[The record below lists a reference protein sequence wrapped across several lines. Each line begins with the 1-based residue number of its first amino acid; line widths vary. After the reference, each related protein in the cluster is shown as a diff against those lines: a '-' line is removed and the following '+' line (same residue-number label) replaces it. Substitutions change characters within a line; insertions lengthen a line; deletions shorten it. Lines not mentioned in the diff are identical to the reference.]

1 MHSERRHEDG
11 LPAGRSDFSPS
22 RRASVPLLIASLA
35 FLALPTFGTAQAPR
49 RPPQP
54 LQDLTRALIEG
65 RYDQVDAIA
74 EKLDSRDPLVV
85 ALKARAAIATG
96 QYAQAEAALRPAAAR
111 VPTSEAALELGL
123 LQHMLGQSD
132 ADATLSRVAGL
143 AETSDDPV
151 EVARA
156 ARALRALGRFEDA
169 NGAYRDAASG
179 AASDPGI
186 NTAWGDLFLEKFRPA
201 EALRSY
207 QAALQADPR
216 WAPALLGSARALEDE
231 NPPQAVALAKRALEV
246 NPSYVDAHVFVAEQA
261 IDIGQHAEA
270 RDGLQKALAVNPSSL
285 NAHALL
291 AGLAYIEDKQADF
304 DAEVAK
310 ALAIAPGYG
319 EVYRV
324 AGQLAAHNYRFD
336 EAVVLTRRALA
347 VDLRNP
353 RALADLGMH
362 LLRTGDEAGARTAL
376 ESSFKA
382 DPYDTITYN
391 LLSMLDTLD
400 KFVTVREG
408 DVVMR
413 MSKDE
418 APVLGEYAMSLAHQ
432 ALKTLSARYEFTPR
446 GPILIEIFPR
456 HDDFAV
462 RNLGLPGMIGALGA
476 CFGRVVTMAS
486 PKARPPGDFQWEAT
500 LWHEIAHVVTLQMSN
515 QRLPRWLSEGISTYE
530 EKRAKPDWARQMDV
544 EFAGLYD
551 RGETIKLK
559 ELNAAFQNPKLISL
573 AYFQASLLV
582 DHIVSAYGDAG
593 LRKLVRVY
601 AQGLDTDR
609 AVRAALDTDLDQMQ
623 AGFDETL
630 ERMFGGMRGVVN
642 PPEGKDLL
650 ALSLEDLRK
659 LAAEHPRNYPVQLV
673 LGHQLRKAGQDDEA
687 VQAFERAAALV
698 PIAAGKDSP
707 HAQMAEIALAKNDR
721 DRAITEL
728 QALVAVD
735 FDNIEAAR
743 QLASLLRQA
752 NVDDPARLRP
762 VYERI
767 AAIDPF
773 DAEAHTML
781 GRFAM
786 QRDEAEIAS
795 REFRTVIALAPVDRA
810 AAFTDLAES
819 YWKSGKKAEAKKQ
832 TLAALEIAPSYERA
846 QELLLKLVD
855 GGRQ

>member
-11 LPAGRSDFSPS
+11 PAAGRSDFAPS

-49 RPPQP
+49 RPSQP

-74 EKLDSRDPLVV
+74 EKLDNRDPLVV
-85 ALKARAAIATG
+85 ALKARAAMATG

-123 LQHMLGQSD
+123 LQRMLGQSE
-132 ADATLSRVAGL
+132 ADATLGRVAGL
-143 AETSDDPV
+143 AQTSDDPV

-169 NGAYRDAASG
+169 NAAYRDAASG
-179 AASDPGI
+179 APSDPAI

-201 EALRSY
+201 EALRSF

-261 IDIGQHAEA
+261 IDAGQHAEA
-270 RDGLQKALAVNPSSL
+270 REGLQKALSVNPSSL

-291 AGLAYIEDKQADF
+291 AGLAYIEDKQTDF

-347 VDLRNP
+347 VDSRNP

-413 MSKDE
+413 MSTDE

-432 ALKTLSARYEFTPR
+432 ALKALSARYEFTPR

-559 ELNAAFQNPKLISL
+559 ELNAAFQNPKMISL

-623 AGFDETL
+623 AGFDKTL

-650 ALSLEDLRK
+650 ALSLEDLK
-659 LAAEHPRNYPVQLV
+659 TLATEHPRNYPVQLV

-707 HAQMAEIALAKNDR
+707 HAQMAEIAMAKNDR
-721 DRAITEL
+721 ARAITEL

-743 QLASLLRQA
+743 QLATLLRQA

-810 AAFTDLAES
+810 AAYTDLAES